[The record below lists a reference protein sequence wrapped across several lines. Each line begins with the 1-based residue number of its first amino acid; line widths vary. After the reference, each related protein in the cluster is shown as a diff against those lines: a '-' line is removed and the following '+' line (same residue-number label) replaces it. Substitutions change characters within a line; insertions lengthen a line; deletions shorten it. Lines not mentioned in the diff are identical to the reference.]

1 MIKFLTSNLG
11 HYHKV
16 NGEKVPNE
24 IDNTNGLVN
33 QIKKYL
39 KKNDCILFI
48 CADSK
53 DSQKV
58 DNYSNLL
65 FESLRLSG
73 IEFSMYYTLDERNK
87 ESAEE
92 LISMADFVFLSGGD
106 TYLQN
111 KFFTEI
117 KLKDI
122 LKSYDGILMGQS
134 AGSINMA
141 ESVFNSPEDMEESE
155 PVFFEGLGVTDIN
168 VEPHFVLSEEDF
180 DDKEIYQR
188 RFTIEESNNR
198 DIYAL
203 KDGSHILLD
212 GDRSVIFGEA
222 YLIKDEIITKLCDD
236 SKSLEISSVPVLK

>member
-16 NGEKVPNE
+16 NGEKVPNQ
-24 IDNTNGLVN
+24 IDDTNGLVG
-33 QIKKYL
+33 QIKKYI
-39 KKNDCILFI
+39 KGNKCILFI

-53 DSQKV
+53 DYQKV
-58 DNYSNLL
+58 DNYSSLL
-65 FESLRLSG
+65 FESLKLSG
-73 IEFSMYYTLDERNK
+73 IEFSVYHTLDERNK
-87 ESAEE
+87 ERAEE
-92 LISMADFVFLSGGD
+92 LISMADFIFLSGGD

-122 LKSYDGILMGQS
+122 LKSYDGVLMGQS

-141 ESVFNSPEDMEESE
+141 SSVFNSPEDMEESE
-155 PVFFEGLGVTDIN
+155 PIYFEGLGVTDIN

-188 RFTIEESNNR
+188 RFIIEESNNR

-203 KDGSHILLD
+203 KDGSHILVD
-212 GDRSVIFGEA
+212 GERIVICGES
-222 YLIKDEIITKLCDD
+222 YLIKDEIITKLCEDQ
-236 SKSLEISSVPVLK
+236 KSLEISSVPVLK

>member
-16 NGEKVPNE
+16 NGEKVPNQ
-24 IDNTNGLVN
+24 IDDMNGLVG
-33 QIKKYL
+33 QIKKYI
-39 KKNDCILFI
+39 KGNKCILFI

-53 DSQKV
+53 DYQKV
-58 DNYSNLL
+58 DNYSSLL
-65 FESLRLSG
+65 FESLKLSG
-73 IEFSMYYTLDERNK
+73 IEFSVYHTLDERNK
-87 ESAEE
+87 ERAEE
-92 LISMADFVFLSGGD
+92 LISMADFIFLSGGD

-141 ESVFNSPEDMEESE
+141 SSVFNSPEDMEESE
-155 PVFFEGLGVTDIN
+155 PIYFDGLGVTDIN

-180 DDKEIYQR
+180 DEKEIYQR
-188 RFTIEESNNR
+188 RFIIEESNNR

-203 KDGSHILLD
+203 KDGSHILID
-212 GDRSVIFGEA
+212 GERIVICGES

-236 SKSLEISSVPVLK
+236 QKSLEISSVQVLK